1 MANKPHYSKE
11 PYYVVISGESSGGGE
26 SMRFISGEGE
36 PGADVGAPGDVYLNT
51 STGDLY
57 TNKNGNWT
65 LELNLKGPS
74 GPKGDPGANGKDGA
88 DGAAGA
94 KGDKGD
100 AGLQGPQGEQGPKG
114 DTGEKGA
121 DGFGTE
127 AQYNDIIARL
137 EALENPEA

>member
-11 PYYVVISGESSGGGE
+11 PYYVVVSGESSGGGGG

-36 PGADVGAPGDVYLNT
+36 PGTDVGAPGDVYLNT
-51 STGDLY
+51 TTGDLY

-65 LELNLKGPS
+65 LELNLKGPA
-74 GPKGDPGANGKDGA
+74 GPKGDPGADGKDGA

-100 AGLQGPQGEQGPKG
+100 KGEPGA
-114 DTGEKGA
+114 DGA
-121 DGFGTE
+121 DGFPTE
-127 AQYNDIIARL
+127 EQWNELVARV